1 MSVNITPE
9 FLEDD
14 EEDMRVTLT
23 MDDDSEVEC
32 RILGIFDVDEQD
44 YIALLP
50 LDEVGEPN
58 QEGDVFLYRY
68 FEDED
73 GEPSLENIEDD
84 DEYEMVADRFD
95 ELLDESLFDDMD
107 ED

>member
-1 MSVNITPE
+1 
-9 FLEDD
+9 
-14 EEDMRVTLT
+14 MRVTLT
-23 MDDDSEVEC
+23 MEDDSEVEC
-32 RILGIFDVDEQD
+32 QILTIFDVDDKD

-50 LDEVGEPN
+50 LNESGEPN
-58 QEGDVFLYRY
+58 QDGDVFLYRF